1 MSSNDKII
9 IKKDSIIESFI
20 NRKNINK
27 ACYDVGIIMLLNF
40 NTFKVI
46 DNSEAK
52 KSENKIAVYDE
63 NSDKFA
69 FAIAEDLINDVIFP
83 AICTKNDAQK
93 IVKYFDTVGIM
104 SIKEWNVGR
113 KNTEWT
119 CNLAKKIKSRLE
131 KNKKLK
137 KVYIFPIMSV
147 EVGK

>member
-1 MSSNDKII
+1 MNYNDKII

-27 ACYDVGIIMLLNF
+27 ACYDVGVIMLLNF

-46 DNSEAK
+46 DNSETK
-52 KSENKIAVYDE
+52 KSENRIAVYDE
-63 NSDKFA
+63 GLNKFG
-69 FAIAEDLINDVIFP
+69 FAVAEDLINEVIFP

-93 IVKYFDTVGIM
+93 IVKYFDTAGVM

-113 KNTEWT
+113 MNTDWT
-119 CNLAKKIKSRLE
+119 CNLAKKVKSRLE

-137 KVYIFPIMSV
+137 EAYTIPIMSV
-147 EVGK
+147 GVKR